1 MKQIYANN
9 QTTIQLGRQGE
20 NLAREVIF
28 DLADWIEGYGDGV
41 VELIVRRP
49 GDEKP
54 YPVAVTRKGSNAVWT
69 LTAADMAVKTS
80 FNNCG
85 QCELRWYVGEI
96 LAKSYIWR
104 TCVDPAMDTPAETA
118 PPAPEQGWVD
128 QVAATGAAAKAAA
141 KAAKAEADRA
151 ADMADDVV
159 RSIGEAGSCVVKQVQ
174 DATSEG
180 VKTIRDA
187 GSEERSSLENAGD
200 AQVER
205 IKDEGE
211 TQTAN
216 AKAQSDAAALS
227 ATGAAQ
233 SAQQAAESAA
243 VYDNV
248 VTDITQLKQDTG
260 TFADNTELDSDIK
273 SVVYCKEYNS
283 NYHKFLNNNKRL
295 SVIIGK
301 KYNFPCKFR
310 PNGVAIPK

>member
-20 NLAREVIF
+20 NLARQVIF
-28 DLADWIEGYGDGV
+28 DLADWIEGYGEGV

-69 LTAADMAVKTS
+69 LTATDMAVKTS

-104 TCVDPAMDTPAETA
+104 TCVEPAMDTPAETA

-128 QVAATGAAAKAAA
+128 QVVAKGAAAKAAA

-159 RSIGEAGSCVVKQVQ
+159 RSIGEVGSCAVKQVQ

-200 AQVER
+200 AQIER

-211 TQTAN
+211 TQTTN
-216 AKAQSDAAALS
+216 AKSQADAAALS
-227 ATGAAQ
+227 AADAAQ
-233 SAQQAAESAA
+233 SAQEAAESAA
-243 VYDNV
+243 VYGEV
-248 VTDITQLKQDTG
+248 VSDVTQLKEDLSDVNKIAEKAYIM
-260 TFADNTELDSDIK
+260 ADARDN
-273 SVVYCKEYNS
+273 
-283 NYHKFLNNNKRL
+283 
-295 SVIIGK
+295 K
-301 KYNFPCKFR
+301 KYGMEW
-310 PNGVAIPK
+310 GVNNDGYPTVTFKEVTE